1 MSDLHFEKHYY
12 SLNEYMYKQFG
23 GKVYKLALNSSC
35 TCPNRDGKVGTG
47 GCIFCSN
54 GGSGDFA
61 PPAYWD
67 FDKQIEWAKENLS
80 SKLKNNKDV
89 KYMAYFQSFSNTYG
103 DLDFLEKLYKK
114 ALSYDDIVAISIAT
128 RPDCIDKKVVEM
140 LKRLNEIKPVWLELG
155 LQTIHEKSED
165 LIRRGYGLDLYDN
178 AVKMLNEAGLE
189 IITHLILGLPNEN
202 KDMMLQSVKYVC
214 NSGIKGIK
222 LHLLHVLKD
231 TDLAKYYN
239 ENAFKIM
246 TLDEYCSL
254 LGEIIQTIPKNIVIH
269 RLTGDGPKKLL
280 IEPKWSADKKNVLN
294 HIHKFFKD
302 NNIYQGKLINMD

>member
-1 MSDLHFEKHYY
+1 MSDLQFEKHYY

-35 TCPNRDGKVGTG
+35 TCPNRDGKAGTG

-61 PPAYWD
+61 PPADWE
-67 FDKQIEWAKENLS
+67 FDKQIEWAKKNLS

-128 RPDCIDKKVVEM
+128 RPDCIDKKVIEM
-140 LKRLNEIKPVWLELG
+140 LKRLNSIKPVWIELG
-155 LQTIHEKSED
+155 LQTIHEKSAEF
-165 LIRRGYGLDLYDN
+165 IRRGYSLDVYDN
-178 AVKMLNEAGLE
+178 ALGMLADTNVE
-189 IITHLILGLPNEN
+189 IITHLILGLPGED
-202 KDMMLQSVKYVC
+202 KEMMLQSVKYVC
-214 NSGIKGIK
+214 KQAISGIK
-222 LHLLHVLKD
+222 LHMLHVLKD
-231 TDLAKYYN
+231 TDLAKYYY
-239 ENAFKIM
+239 ENRFKIM
-246 TLDEYCSL
+246 TLEEYCSL
-254 LGEIIQTIPKNIVIH
+254 LGDALSLIPKDIVIH

-280 IEPKWSADKKNVLN
+280 IEPLWSADKKNVLN
-294 HIHKFFKD
+294 TIHKYFKD
-302 NNIYQGKLINMD
+302 NNIYQGSLIN

>member
-1 MSDLHFEKHYY
+1 MSDLQFEKHYY

-35 TCPNRDGKVGTG
+35 TCPNRDGKAGTG

-61 PPAYWD
+61 PPADWD
-67 FDKQIEWAKENLS
+67 FDKQIKWAKENLS

-155 LQTIHEKSED
+155 LQTIHEKSAKF
-165 LIRRGYGLDLYDN
+165 IRRGYSLEVYDN
-178 AVKMLNEAGLE
+178 ALGMLADTNVE
-189 IITHLILGLPNEN
+189 IITHLILGLPGED
-202 KDMMLQSVKYVC
+202 KEMMLQSIKYVC
-214 NSGIKGIK
+214 NHAISGIK
-222 LHLLHVLKD
+222 LHMLHVLKD
-231 TDLAKYYN
+231 TDLAKYYY
-239 ENAFKIM
+239 ENRFKIM
-246 TLDEYCSL
+246 TLEEYCSL
-254 LGEIIQTIPKNIVIH
+254 LGDALSLIPKDIVIH

-280 IEPKWSADKKNVLN
+280 IEPLWSADKKNVLN
-294 HIHKFFKD
+294 TIHKYFKD
-302 NNIYQGKLINMD
+302 NNIYQGSLIN